1 MARLFFGA
9 LWLGFIVY
17 AFILAPP
24 DQPGTFELIKRL
36 STGDWDG
43 INPAIIAL
51 FNVMGIWPM
60 VYAGVA
66 LVDGHG
72 QPLRAWPFVV
82 ASFAVGAFALLPY
95 LALRQP
101 QPEFSGPK
109 TPLLRLV
116 EARWLGALL
125 GAGAIA
131 LLSFGLLQG
140 DWPAFWQAWQ
150 TSRFIHVMTLDFCA
164 LWLLFPV
171 LLRDD
176 MARRGLSQGWIVA
189 AVLALPLVGA
199 CLYLALRSPLSQNVD
214 SEVVRAVES
223 GIGSRE

>member
-1 MARLFFGA
+1 MARLVFGA
-9 LWLGFIVY
+9 LWLGFILY

-24 DQPGTFELIKRL
+24 DQPDTFELIKRL
-36 STGDWDG
+36 STGAWEG

-51 FNVMGIWPM
+51 FNAMGIWPM
-60 VYAGVA
+60 VYACIA

-72 QPLRAWPFVV
+72 QRLRAWPFVV
-82 ASFAVGAFALLPY
+82 GSFAVGAFALLPY

-101 QPEFSGPK
+101 NPEFAGHR

-116 EARWLGALL
+116 EARWVGGLL

-131 LLSFGLLQG
+131 LLSFSLLQG
-140 DWPAFWQAWQ
+140 DWPAFWHAWQ

-176 MARRGLSQGWIVA
+176 MARRALTQPWIVV

-199 CLYLALRSPLSQNVD
+199 CLYLALRPSLSQAVGR
-214 SEVVRAVES
+214 EVAKVA
-223 GIGSRE
+223 G